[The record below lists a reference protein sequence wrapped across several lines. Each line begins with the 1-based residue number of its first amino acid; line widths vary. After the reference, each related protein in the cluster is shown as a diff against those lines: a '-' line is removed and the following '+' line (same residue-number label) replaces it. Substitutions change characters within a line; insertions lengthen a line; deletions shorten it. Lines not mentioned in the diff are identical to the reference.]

1 MPNHSSLGYWVRRF
15 LLEHLPHERG
25 LSKNTQQSYRDA
37 FRLLLPFVSSRSRVA
52 VDRLTVEDISPELIL
67 SFLRHLESDRASMV
81 VTRNQRLA
89 TIHAFAR
96 FVGERCPEHVSWC
109 GHIRLVP
116 FKRHDKGTIPYLEK
130 DEIDALLAAPNLRT
144 DQGRRDHAILLFLY
158 NSGARASEAVTVT
171 KEDLQW
177 DSTRAGS
184 VKLKG
189 KGRKV
194 RFCPLWK
201 STMRELESL
210 IRNRS
215 AADYLFRNR
224 YGDPLTRFGVH
235 ALVERYV
242 RSASQ
247 QVPSLMKKRVSPH
260 TIRHTTA
267 THLLRAGVD
276 INTIRAWLG
285 HVSIETTN
293 IYAETDLSMKA
304 KALAACDLGVHRTT
318 PKRKWREDLSMMAF
332 LQNL

>member
-1 MPNHSSLGYWVRRF
+1 MPDHSSLGYWIRRF

-37 FRLLLPFVSSRSRVA
+37 FRLLLPFVSSQSRVA
-52 VDRLTVEDISPELIL
+52 VDRLTVEDISPEVIL
-67 SFLRHLESDRASMV
+67 SFLRHLESDRASMA

-116 FKRHDKGTIPYLEK
+116 FKRHDKGTLPYLEK
-130 DEIDALLAAPNLRT
+130 DEIDALLAAPDRRT
-144 DQGRRDHAILLFLY
+144 EQGRRDYAILLFLY
-158 NSGARASEAVTVT
+158 NSGARASEAVAVS

-177 DSTRAGS
+177 DPTGAGS
-184 VKLKG
+184 VKLNG

-201 STMRELESL
+201 STMRELEIL
-210 IRNRS
+210 VRNRP
-215 AADYLFRNR
+215 ATDYAFRNR

-247 QVPSLMKKRVSPH
+247 QVPSLTKKRVSPH

-285 HVSIETTN
+285 HVSLETTN

-304 KALAACDLGVHRTT
+304 KALAACDLGLRRST
-318 PKRKWREDLSMMAF
+318 PKRKWREDLSVMAF

>member
-25 LSKNTQQSYRDA
+25 LSKNTRQSYRDA
-37 FRLLLPFVSSRSRVA
+37 FRLLLPFVSSQSRVA
-52 VDRLTVEDISPELIL
+52 VDRLMVEDISPELIL

-116 FKRHDKGTIPYLEK
+116 FKRHDKGTIPYQEK

-171 KEDLQW
+171 KEEDLQL

-201 STMRELESL
+201 STMRELEPL

-215 AADYLFRNR
+215 AADYVFRNR
-224 YGDPLTRFGVH
+224 YGDPLTR
-235 ALVERYV
+235 LVYM
-242 RSASQ
+242 
-247 QVPSLMKKRVSPH
+247 L
-260 TIRHTTA
+260 
-267 THLLRAGVD
+267 
-276 INTIRAWLG
+276 
-285 HVSIETTN
+285 
-293 IYAETDLSMKA
+293 
-304 KALAACDLGVHRTT
+304 
-318 PKRKWREDLSMMAF
+318 
-332 LQNL
+332 

>member
-1 MPNHSSLGYWVRRF
+1 MPDHSSLGYWVRRF

-37 FRLLLPFVSSRSRVA
+37 FRLLLPFVSSQSRVA
-52 VDRLTVEDISPELIL
+52 VDRLTVEDISPEVIM
-67 SFLRHLESDRASMV
+67 SFLRHLESDRASMA

-96 FVGERCPEHVSWC
+96 FVGERCPEYVSWC

-116 FKRHDKGTIPYLEK
+116 FKRHDKGTLPYLEK
-130 DEIDALLAAPNLRT
+130 DEIDALLAAPDRRT
-144 DQGRRDHAILLFLY
+144 EQGRRDYAILLFLY
-158 NSGARASEAVTVT
+158 NSGARASEAVAVS

-177 DSTRAGS
+177 DPTRAGS
-184 VKLKG
+184 VKLNG

-201 STMRELESL
+201 STMRELEFL
-210 IRNRS
+210 VRNRS
-215 AADYLFRNR
+215 ATDYVFRNR

-235 ALVERYV
+235 ALVERCV
-242 RSASQ
+242 RSASH
-247 QVPSLMKKRVSPH
+247 QVPSLTKKRVSPH

-285 HVSIETTN
+285 HVSLETTN

-304 KALAACDLGVHRTT
+304 KALAACDLGVRRTT
-318 PKRKWREDLSMMAF
+318 PKRKWREDLSVMAF

>member
-1 MPNHSSLGYWVRRF
+1 MPDHSSVGYWVRRF

-37 FRLLLPFVSSRSRVA
+37 FRLLLPFVSSQSRVA
-52 VDRLTVEDISPELIL
+52 VDRLTIEDVSPEAIQ
-67 SFLRHLESDRASMV
+67 SFLRHLESDRASMT

-96 FVGERCPEHVSWC
+96 FVGERSPEHVSWC

-116 FKRHDKGTIPYLEK
+116 FKRHDKGTVPYLEK
-130 DEIDALLAAPNLRT
+130 NEMDALLSAPDQRT
-144 DQGRRDHAILLFLY
+144 EQGRRDYAILLFLY
-158 NSGARASEAVTVT
+158 NSGARASEAVAVT
-171 KEDLQW
+171 KESLQF
-177 DSTRAGS
+177 DSTGVGS
-184 VKLKG
+184 VKLNG

-201 STMRELESL
+201 STMKELESL
-210 IRNRS
+210 IRKRS
-215 AADYLFRNR
+215 ETDSVFRNR
-224 YGDPLTRFGVH
+224 YGEPLTRFGVH
-235 ALVERYV
+235 ALVERYA

-247 QVPSLMKKRVSPH
+247 QVPSLTKKRVSPH

-285 HVSIETTN
+285 HVSLETTN
-293 IYAETDLSMKA
+293 IYAETDLSIKA
-304 KALAACDLGVHRTT
+304 KALAACDIGAGRNSA
-318 PKRKWREDLSMMAF
+318 KSKWRKDPGVMAF
-332 LQNL
+332 LQEL

>member
-1 MPNHSSLGYWVRRF
+1 MPDHSSVGYWVRSS
-15 LLEHLPHERG
+15 LLEYLPHERG

-37 FRLLLPFVSSRSRVA
+37 FRLLLPFVSSQSEIA
-52 VDRLTVEDISPELIL
+52 VDRLTIEDISPQAIQA
-67 SFLRHLESDRASMV
+67 FLRHLESDRASRT

-109 GHIRLVP
+109 GHIHLVP
-116 FKRHDKGTIPYLEK
+116 FKRHDRGTVPYLEK
-130 DEIDALLAAPNLRT
+130 DEIDALLAAPDRNT
-144 DQGRRDHAILLFLY
+144 EQGRRDYAILIFLY
-158 NSGARASEAVTVT
+158 NSGARASEAVAVA

-177 DSTRAGS
+177 DPMRTGS

-189 KGRKV
+189 KGRKI

-201 STMRELESL
+201 GTMNELKL
-210 IRNRS
+210 LVRNRS
-215 AADYLFRNR
+215 ETDCIFRNR

-235 ALVERYV
+235 ALVERYA
-242 RSASQ
+242 RSASE
-247 QVPSLMKKRVSPH
+247 QVPSLLKKRVSPH

-267 THLLRAGVD
+267 THLLRSGVD

-285 HVSIETTN
+285 HVSLDTTN
-293 IYAETDLSMKA
+293 VYAETDLSMKA
-304 KALAACDLGVHRTT
+304 KALAACELGVHHGT
-318 PKRKWREDLSMMAF
+318 PKRNWRQGQTVMAF

>member
-1 MPNHSSLGYWVRRF
+1 MPDHSSVGYWVRRF
-15 LLEHLPHERG
+15 LLEYLPHERG

-37 FRLLLPFVSSRSRVA
+37 FRLLLPFASKHSSIA
-52 VDRLTVEDISPELIL
+52 IDRLTVEDVTSELIL
-67 SFLRHLESDRASMV
+67 SFLGHLESDRASMV

-109 GHIRLVP
+109 AQIRLVP
-116 FKRHDKGTIPYLEK
+116 FKRYDKGTVPYLEK
-130 DEIDALLAAPNLRT
+130 DEIDALLAAPDRKT
-144 DQGRRDHAILLFLY
+144 EQGRRDYAILLFLY
-158 NSGARASEAVTVT
+158 NSGARASEAVAVA

-177 DSTRAGS
+177 DPTRTGS

-201 STMRELESL
+201 STMSELEL
-210 IRNRS
+210 LVRNRS
-215 AADYLFRNR
+215 ETDSVFRNR

-242 RSASQ
+242 RSASGH
-247 QVPSLMKKRVSPH
+247 VPSLLKKRVSPH

-267 THLLRAGVD
+267 THLLRSGVD

-285 HVSIETTN
+285 HVSLDTTN
-293 IYAETDLSMKA
+293 VYAETDLSMKA
-304 KALAACDLGVHRTT
+304 KALAACELGVHHGT
-318 PKRKWREDLSMMAF
+318 PKRNWRQGQTVMAF
-332 LQNL
+332 LQAL